1 MPRVI
6 HFDISADD
14 PERALR
20 FYRDVFGWK
29 AEKWKGPFDYWL
41 IKTGE
46 PSQPGINGGLA
57 KRERAGDSIAN
68 FVDVASVAEASA
80 KIVASG
86 GKIIQPERCIPGV
99 GYLAVCQ
106 DTEGNLFGIMQRDE
120 TARC

>member
-46 PSQPGINGGLA
+46 PNEAGIDGGLA
-57 KRERAGDSIAN
+57 RREHAGDSITN
-68 FVDVASVAEASA
+68 IIDVASVAGVSA
-80 KIVASG
+80 RILASG
-86 GKIIQPERCIPGV
+86 GKIVQPKRTIPAV
-99 GYLAVCQ
+99 GYLAICQ
-106 DTEGNLFGIMQRDE
+106 DTEGNVFAIMQRDE
-120 TARC
+120 SAR

>member
-29 AEKWKGPFDYWL
+29 AEKWNGPFDYWL

-46 PSQPGINGGLA
+46 PDQPGIDGGLA
-57 KRERAGDSIAN
+57 RRDQPWESITN
-68 FVDVASVAEASA
+68 IIDVTSVDEMAAR
-80 KIVASG
+80 IVANG
-86 GKIIQPERCIPGV
+86 GIIVRPRNAIPGV
-99 GYLAVCQ
+99 GYFAACQ
-106 DTEGNLFGIMQRDE
+106 DTEGNVFGIMQMDE
-120 TARC
+120 SAA

>member
-46 PSQPGINGGLA
+46 PDQPGIDGGLA
-57 KRERAGDSIAN
+57 KRDQPWESITN
-68 FVDVASVAEASA
+68 IIDVTSVDEIAAR
-80 KIVASG
+80 IVANG
-86 GKIIQPERCIPGV
+86 GLIIQPRHAIPGV
-99 GYLAVCQ
+99 GYLVACK
-106 DTEGNLFGIMQRDE
+106 DTEGNVFGVMQMDE
-120 TARC
+120 SAK

>member
-29 AEKWKGPFDYWL
+29 AEKWEGPFDYWL

-46 PSQPGINGGLA
+46 PDQPGIDGGLA
-57 KRERAGDSIAN
+57 KRDQPWESITN
-68 FVDVASVAEASA
+68 IIDVTSVDEIAAR
-80 KIVASG
+80 IVANG
-86 GKIIQPERCIPGV
+86 GLIIRPRHAIPGV
-99 GYLAVCQ
+99 GYLVACQ
-106 DTEGNLFGIMQRDE
+106 DTEGNVFGVMQMDE
-120 TARC
+120 SAT

>member
-1 MPRVI
+1 MSRVI

-46 PSQPGINGGLA
+46 PNQPGIDGGLA
-57 KRERAGDSIAN
+57 RREHPWESITN
-68 FVDVASVAEASA
+68 IIDVTSVDEIAAR
-80 KIVASG
+80 IVANG
-86 GKIIQPERCIPGV
+86 GRIIQPRHAIPGV
-99 GYLAVCQ
+99 GYLVACQ
-106 DTEGNLFGIMQRDE
+106 DTEGNVFGILQMDE
-120 TARC
+120 SAT

>member
-29 AEKWKGPFDYWL
+29 AEKWRGPFDYWL

-46 PSQPGINGGLA
+46 PNQPGIDGGLA
-57 KRERAGDSIAN
+57 KRVQPRESITN
-68 FVDVASVAEASA
+68 IIDVTSVDEMAAR
-80 KIVASG
+80 IVANG
-86 GKIIQPERCIPGV
+86 GMIIRPKDAIPGV
-99 GYLAVCQ
+99 GYLVTCQ
-106 DTEGNLFGIMQRDE
+106 DTEGNIFAIMQMDE
-120 TARC
+120 SAA